1 MLINCRTVT
10 GVLTAREKLIGK
22 FESVGKLLL
31 RLCAF
36 IGDGEKLGINSFFA
50 QNFEVMIVKPFFF
63 KS

>member
-22 FESVGKLLL
+22 FESVRKLLL

-36 IGDGEKLGINSFFA
+36 IDDGEKKSCKSIIFSS
-50 QNFEVMIVKPFFF
+50 NF
-63 KS
+63 